1 VPLSFEGRELA
12 LADGETVLDCLDR
25 HGAGVPSLCRNGACQ
40 TCLVRAV
47 EGTVPAAAQAGLKP
61 AWRAQGWFLACIC
74 RPTGHLA
81 VTRCDGAPEYQARVL
96 DVAALSPRVLRVRLS
111 RPAGFDYSAGQFVQV
126 QRPLD
131 GLMRP
136 YSLASLPDEEGLELH
151 VARHA
156 DGRMS
161 GWLAG
166 ALGEM
171 VRLRG
176 PFGECFYVREE
187 AQRPLLL
194 AGTGT
199 GLAPLYGVLR
209 TALAAGHSAPVRL
222 LHGAAQRAELYLW
235 QALAALAAH
244 HPQLSLTGSVPDAGG
259 ADSLSDR
266 PLQELAMHSG
276 VALPEARIYLCG
288 NPDFVRAMR
297 RQMYLAGASLDR
309 IHADPFLPPA
319 TPAGS

>member
-1 VPLSFEGRELA
+1 MSLSFEGRELA

-40 TCLVRAV
+40 TCMVRAT

-61 AWRAQGWFLACIC
+61 AWRAQGWFLACMC

-81 VTRCDGAPEYQARVL
+81 VTRCDGAPEYEAQVL

-111 RPAGFDYSAGQFVQV
+111 RPAGFDYLAGQFVQV
-126 QRPLD
+126 QRPSD

-136 YSLASLPDEEGLELH
+136 YSLASLPDEQAIELH
-151 VARHA
+151 VARHV

-166 ALGEM
+166 ARGEV

-244 HPQLSLTGSVPDAGG
+244 HPQLSLTGSVPDAAG

-266 PLQELAMHSG
+266 PLQELTMHSG
-276 VALPEARIYLCG
+276 VALSEARIYLCG

-297 RQMYLAGASLDR
+297 RQLYLAGASLDR

-319 TPAGS
+319 TAAIP